1 MPKNKN
7 IYYISRAKTNSKNIS
22 FKRNSTYL
30 GAVRLRLDGD
40 EAHQGL
46 HSAVRPHNGV
56 ASGFTKT
63 GEAVKALQGADEQVN
78 VVQWQVVDQ
87 LVIDSGRLFRQH
99 GLDNVFIR
107 FEQAQFVENVQW
119 RDHLKEIYVYWYIK
133 SNEKQDV
140 FF

>member
-1 MPKNKN
+1 MQVVAVAVLEAVEPQLLPLRSRPLQMLQKLQAQSPQLASRYMPKKKN

-22 FKRNSTYL
+22 FKRNSTNL

-78 VVQWQVVDQ
+78 VVQ
-87 LVIDSGRLFRQH
+87 
-99 GLDNVFIR
+99 
-107 FEQAQFVENVQW
+107 
-119 RDHLKEIYVYWYIK
+119 
-133 SNEKQDV
+133 
-140 FF
+140 